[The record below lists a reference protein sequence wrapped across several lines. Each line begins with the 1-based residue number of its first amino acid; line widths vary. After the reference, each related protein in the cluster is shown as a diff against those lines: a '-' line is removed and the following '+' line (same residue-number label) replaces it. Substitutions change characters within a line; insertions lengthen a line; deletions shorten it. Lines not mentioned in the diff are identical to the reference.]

1 MLDENKKRRLDAIL
15 AELAE
20 LNERDLQFIQPRST
34 GQEPI
39 VSVPIGELFAH
50 GERRERRTA
59 LHNEMAEL
67 LRDA

>member
-1 MLDENKKRRLDAIL
+1 MLDENKKRKLDAIL

-20 LNERDLQFIQPRST
+20 LNAKDLRFIQPRNT
-34 GQEPI
+34 GQGPI
-39 VSVPIGELFAH
+39 VAVPIEELFAH
-50 GERRERRTA
+50 GERHERRSA